1 MAFLHRSATTAVLF
15 ALHLLLTT
23 TASVAFSPSSLP
35 EQQQDD
41 MPALLHLKR
50 ALTSG
55 AGDALRQWSPES
67 GAHHCSWPGVTCDA
81 RSGRVV
87 ALALGG
93 RLGGEL
99 SPAVARLTELKA
111 LSFPSAGLGGEI
123 PPQLWRL
130 RRLQVLNL
138 AGNSLRGRLPATF
151 PEGLKSLDLSGNRL
165 SGAIPPALGSCAA
178 LRRLRLSSNSLDG
191 SIPARIG
198 ELARLRVLDL
208 SGNRLT
214 GGVPLELLHCRGLVR
229 MDLSGNL
236 LHDRL
241 PSGLAELTNLEF
253 LSLSGNNFSG
263 EVPVDL
269 VALQNRTV
277 LLDNNK
283 RSDEEITAAA
293 VNAAAPVSPVH
304 VVTAR
309 SVTGEL
315 FPVSPIPTII
325 RQLIEIR
332 PGTSNG
338 STCSSGSNGDGGLGI
353 KEIAAIAAASAIVVV
368 LLVALTLCICTR
380 KWPLRPSKRSVRT
393 REVKVFADIEIG
405 APLTYVAV
413 VHATGNFN
421 ASNCIGNG
429 GFGPTYRAEVAPGV
443 LVAIK
448 RLAIGKQHGYKEFQ
462 AEVRIL
468 GQCRHPH
475 LVTLLG
481 YHISESEMF
490 LIYNY
495 LPGGNLESFIQERGK
510 RPISWRRLHKI
521 ALDIARALAYMHDE
535 CVPRILHRDVKPNNI
550 LLDNECNAYLS
561 DFGLARFL
569 RNSETH
575 ATTDVAGTFGYVA
588 PEYAMSRRV
597 SDKADVYSY
606 GVVLLE
612 LISDKKALDPSF
624 SPYGNG
630 FNIVSWAVRLIQ
642 RGRVREFFIEGLWE
656 KAPHDDLVEF
666 LNLAVRC
673 TQESLAS
680 RPTMKHVVRR
690 LRELRPP
697 SY

>member
-1 MAFLHRSATTAVLF
+1 MAFLRRSATTAVLF
-15 ALHLLLTT
+15 ALHLLLV
-23 TASVAFSPSSLP
+23 TASVASSPSSLP

-55 AGDALRQWSPES
+55 AGDDLRQWSPES

-111 LSFPSAGLGGEI
+111 LSFPSAGLRGEI
-123 PPQLWRL
+123 PPHLWRL

-191 SIPARIG
+191 TIPPRIG

-208 SGNRLT
+208 SRNRLT
-214 GGVPLELLHCRGLVR
+214 GGVPPELLHCTGLVR

-236 LHDRL
+236 LHGRL
-241 PSGLAELTNLEF
+241 PSGLVELKSLKF

-269 VALQNRTV
+269 G
-277 LLDNNK
+277 NNK
-283 RSDEEITAAA
+283 LSEEETTAAA
-293 VNAAAPVSPVH
+293 VNAVDAVSPVH
-304 VVTAR
+304 VVTAH

-315 FPVSPIPTII
+315 LPVSPIPTII
-325 RQLIEIR
+325 RQLTETR

-338 STCSSGSNGDGGLGI
+338 STSSSGSNGDGGLGI

-368 LLVALTLCICTR
+368 LLVALALCICTR

-393 REVKVFADIEIG
+393 REVKVFADVEIG
-405 APLTYVAV
+405 APLTYEAV

-448 RLAIGKQHGYKEFQ
+448 RLAIGKQHGDKEFQ

-468 GQCRHPH
+468 GQCHHPH

-495 LPGGNLESFIQERGK
+495 LPGGNLERFIQERGK

-521 ALDIARALAYMHDE
+521 ALDVARALAYMHDE

-569 RNSETH
+569 WNSQTH
-575 ATTDVAGTFGYVA
+575 TTTDVAGTFGYVA

>member
-1 MAFLHRSATTAVLF
+1 
-15 ALHLLLTT
+15 
-23 TASVAFSPSSLP
+23 
-35 EQQQDD
+35 
-41 MPALLHLKR
+41 
-50 ALTSG
+50 
-55 AGDALRQWSPES
+55 
-67 GAHHCSWPGVTCDA
+67 
-81 RSGRVV
+81 V

-99 SPAVARLTELKA
+99 SPAVARLTELKSIA
-111 LSFPSAGLGGEI
+111 FPSAGLRGEI

-151 PEGLKSLDLSGNRL
+151 PEELKSLELSGNRL

-178 LRRLRLSSNSLDG
+178 LRRLRLSSNSLAG
-191 SIPARIG
+191 TIPPRIG

-214 GGVPLELLHCRGLVR
+214 GDLPPALLHCRSLVR

-236 LHDRL
+236 LHGRL
-241 PSGLAELTNLEF
+241 PSGLAELKNLKF

-263 EVPVDL
+263 EIPSSLGQLGSLEFLNLSNNSLSGEVPVDL
-269 VALQNRTV
+269 VALRNHTV
-277 LLDNNK
+277 LLLDNNK
-283 RSDEEITAAA
+283 LSGEEEITAG
-293 VNAAAPVSPVH
+293 VNAAAAVSPVH
-304 VVTAR
+304 VVTVH
-309 SVTGEL
+309 SVTGDL
-315 FPVSPIPTII
+315 FPVSPMPTII
-325 RQLIEIR
+325 RELSETR

-338 STCSSGSNGDGGLGI
+338 SPSSSSSSNGDGGLGI
-353 KEIAAIAAASAIVVV
+353 KEIAAIASASAIVVV

-380 KWPLRPSKRSVRT
+380 KWPQRASKRTFRG
-393 REVKVFADIEIG
+393 REVKIFADVEIG
-405 APLTYVAV
+405 GPLTYETV
-413 VHATGNFN
+413 VRATGNFN

-429 GFGPTYRAEVAPGV
+429 GFGATYRAEVAPRV

-448 RLAIGKQHGYKEFQ
+448 RLAIGKQHGDKEFQ

-495 LPGGNLESFIQERGK
+495 LPGGSLERFIQERGK

-521 ALDIARALAYMHDE
+521 ALDVAHALAYMHDE

-561 DFGLARFL
+561 DFGLARLL

-588 PEYAMSRRV
+588 PEYAMTCRV

-624 SPYGNG
+624 SPYGDG
-630 FNIVSWAVRLIQ
+630 FNIVSWAVKLIQ